1 MTDLSK
7 TSITSPHE
15 IKEILDTELHS
26 KIHFGQT
33 GEGKGVYS
41 SSASPTQSQPLKTTS
56 YQLPAPTMRVRY
68 WIHWFRVGLG
78 IFLLLSILMSLGG
91 CSLNAATVSWNKAA
105 NVVPASVIEQV
116 IVENTELNT
125 KASAKNILAW
135 SVEGKDGRFA
145 VFNLNTPD
153 VCGALGCLYT
163 GYWLRKDKPITQV
176 FLSYLNPNLPTGKH
190 LLSVGEN
197 RGQALPCIK
206 VLQTEQEQLRQLN
219 FCFNGTGYQLA
230 DSQLFTNSKNSQS

>member
-15 IKEILDTELHS
+15 IKEIFDTDLRS
-26 KIHFGQT
+26 KIHFGQAE
-33 GEGKGVYS
+33 EGKGVYS
-41 SSASPTQSQPLKTTS
+41 SSFSPTQSQPLKTTA
-56 YQLPAPTMRVRY
+56 YELPAPSMRVRY
-68 WIHWFRVGLG
+68 WIHWFRIGFS
-78 IFLLLSILMSLGG
+78 IFLLLSVLISLGG
-91 CSLNAATVSWNKAA
+91 CSLNAATVTWNKAA
-105 NVVPASVIEQV
+105 NVVRDRVVEQV
-116 IVENTELNT
+116 IVENTELNA

-176 FLSYLNPNLPTGKH
+176 FLSYLNPNLPPGKH

>member
-1 MTDLSK
+1 MKDLSK
-7 TSITSPHE
+7 TSITSLHE
-15 IKEILDTELHS
+15 IKETFDTDTNS

-33 GEGKGVYS
+33 EEGKGVYS
-41 SSASPTQSQPLKTTS
+41 DSASPSQSQPLKTTA
-56 YQLPAPTMRVRY
+56 YQLPAPSMRVRY
-68 WIHWFRVGLG
+68 WIHWFRIGLG

-91 CSLNAATVSWNKAA
+91 CSLNAATVTWNKAA
-105 NVVPASVIEQV
+105 NVLPATVVEQV
-116 IVENTELNT
+116 IVENTELNA
-125 KASAKNILAW
+125 KVSAKNILAW
-135 SVEGKDGRFA
+135 SVEGKDGRLA

-163 GYWLRKDKPITQV
+163 GYWLRKDRPITQV
-176 FLSYLNPNLPTGKH
+176 FLSYLNPNLPPGKH
-190 LLSVGEN
+190 LLEVGEN

-230 DSQLFTNSKNSQS
+230 DSQLFTNSKKYQS

>member
-1 MTDLSK
+1 
-7 TSITSPHE
+7 
-15 IKEILDTELHS
+15 
-26 KIHFGQT
+26 
-33 GEGKGVYS
+33 
-41 SSASPTQSQPLKTTS
+41 
-56 YQLPAPTMRVRY
+56 MRVRY
-68 WIHWFRVGLG
+68 WIHWFRIGLG

-91 CSLNAATVSWNKAA
+91 CSLNAASVTWNKAA
-105 NVVPASVIEQV
+105 NVVPATVVEQV
-116 IVENTELNT
+116 IVENTELNS
-125 KASAKNILAW
+125 KVSAKNILAW

-176 FLSYLNPNLPTGKH
+176 FLSYLNPNLPPGKH

>member
-41 SSASPTQSQPLKTTS
+41 DSASPTQSQPLKTTA

-68 WIHWFRVGLG
+68 WIHWFRIGLG

-91 CSLNAATVSWNKAA
+91 CSLNAATVTWNKAA
-105 NVVPASVIEQV
+105 NVLPATVVEQV
-116 IVENTELNT
+116 IVENTELNS
-125 KASAKNILAW
+125 KVSAKNILAW

-145 VFNLNTPD
+145 VFNLNMPD

-176 FLSYLNPNLPTGKH
+176 
-190 LLSVGEN
+190 
-197 RGQALPCIK
+197 
-206 VLQTEQEQLRQLN
+206 
-219 FCFNGTGYQLA
+219 
-230 DSQLFTNSKNSQS
+230 

>member
-7 TSITSPHE
+7 TSITSAHE
-15 IKEILDTELHS
+15 IKEILDTDTNS
-26 KIHFGQT
+26 KKHLGQT
-33 GEGKGVYS
+33 AQGKEVDS
-41 SSASPTQSQPLKTTS
+41 SSSSFTQSQPLRTTG
-56 YQLPAPTMRVRY
+56 YELPAPPMRVRY
-68 WIHWFRVGLG
+68 WIHWFRIGLG
-78 IFLLLSILMSLGG
+78 IFLLLSVFISVGG
-91 CSLNAATVSWNKAA
+91 CSLNAATVNWNKAT
-105 NVVPASVIEQV
+105 NFVPTSVIEQV
-116 IVENTELNT
+116 IAENTELNA
-125 KASAKNILAW
+125 KASAKNILVW
-135 SVEGKDGRFA
+135 SVEGKDGRLA
-145 VFNLNTPD
+145 VFNFNTPD

-176 FLSYLNPNLPTGKH
+176 FLSYLNPNLPPDKH

-230 DSQLFTNSKNSQS
+230 DSQLFTRRENSQS